1 MTVAAA
7 AIAAVSTGAAIGG
20 RAEAVGAGVAIVV
33 LLVLMARSW
42 RRAEGRRRLA
52 VPAALAA
59 ALAVVSVIVAARAF
73 DGGSGPAPVQ
83 GVQLTAQARGDA
95 GPDAPNP
102 ALLDRQLAAARRVA
116 SRYPTLAAA
125 LADGFTQAA
134 PYAPGIGSH
143 YMKYSRIYLPFNASA
158 PSMLLFDGDAPT
170 SKIVGLAYYV
180 YDSQGPPA
188 GFAGPLDQW
197 HQHQTTCLDK
207 TGAHFEGDDDSIGC
221 RGRGRNAWMLHLWVT
236 PGQQSPQLI
245 FSTFCNIL
253 T

>member
-1 MTVAAA
+1 MTLAAA
-7 AIAAVSTGAAIGG
+7 AIAAVWAGAIGNGAA
-20 RAEAVGAGVAIVV
+20 VGVGVAVALV
-33 LLVLMARSW
+33 LVLMARSW

-59 ALAVVSVIVAARAF
+59 ALAVVSVIIAARAF
-73 DGGSGPAPVQ
+73 EGSERPAPVR
-83 GVQLTAQARGDA
+83 GVQLTAQARGDT
-95 GPDAPNP
+95 GSDAPNP
-102 ALLDRQLAAARRVA
+102 ALLDRQLTAARRVA

-143 YMKYSRIYLPFNASA
+143 YMKYSRIYLPFDASA